1 METGSY
7 LLVGTPKA
15 MEDSFGST
23 AHGSGR
29 TMSRAAAKKKV
40 HGRDL
45 LQRMEQKG
53 IYVRAASLA
62 GVAEEAGMAYKD
74 ISAVVDAVEK
84 LGLSKKVVRLQPI
97 GNIKG

>member
-7 LLVGTPKA
+7 LLIGTAKA

-29 TMSRAAAKKKV
+29 TMSRTAAKKKV

-45 LQRMEQKG
+45 LQRMERQG
-53 IYVRAASLA
+53 IYVRTASFA
-62 GVAEEAGMAYKD
+62 GLAEEAGMAYKD
-74 ISAVVDAVEK
+74 ISAVVDAVHT
-84 LGLSKKVVRLQPI
+84 LGISKKVVRLQPI